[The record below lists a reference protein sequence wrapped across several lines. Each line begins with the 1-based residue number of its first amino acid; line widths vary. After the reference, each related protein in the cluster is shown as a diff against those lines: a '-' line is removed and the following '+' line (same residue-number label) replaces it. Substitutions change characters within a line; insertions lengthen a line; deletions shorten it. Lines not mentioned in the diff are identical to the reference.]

1 MTCYEKVLQHIRYI
15 AAQNRLDVI
24 QCGEPSAQ
32 DNSPVQPDFEI
43 PNQCCSGPL
52 PLLYS
57 RLQAIEQAAC
67 ADFALLSC
75 LVSAAAAK
83 NQSEFYIFGVAS
95 AAEQ

>member
-1 MTCYEKVLQHIRYI
+1 VENHQRKTTALYHLTLRY
-15 AAQNRLDVI
+15 QTSV
-24 QCGEPSAQ
+24 
-32 DNSPVQPDFEI
+32 VVVHF
-43 PNQCCSGPL
+43 